1 MVLILSC
8 ALGAL
13 IVAVIVVVA
22 LLGWG
27 GSLTLSQRLGL
38 AGVAAGIVWAGPG
51 RALGRE
57 PGLGDALLLMG
68 LLVYL
73 LATYGRALL
82 RRLDTLSAD

>member
-13 IVAVIVVVA
+13 IVTVIVVVA

-27 GSLTLSQRLGL
+27 GSLSMSQRLGL
-38 AGVAAGIVWAGPG
+38 AAIAAGIVWAGPG

-57 PGLGDALLLMG
+57 PGLGDALLLLG

-73 LATYGRALL
+73 LASYGGALL
-82 RRLDTLSAD
+82 RRLDTLGAD